1 MSETRRRVFL
11 LGGAAALLPCLSI
24 GRASAAE
31 QLHIGAARGSID
43 FAIGDSKIFRTTG
56 SFKEWQGL
64 VLVDDADVAR
74 STVQVNVNTN
84 SIQMMDTQQSEMLK
98 DADFFDVAKFPT
110 LTFKSKRV
118 AKAKEKGHLSLVGD
132 LTIHGV
138 TKEVTFD
145 VTQPAP
151 ETKSPWGTVVTAV
164 EAKTKINRKDFGLV
178 WNKTLDGGGVL
189 VSDEVNIDVNA
200 ELTKKAPLKA
210 ER

>member
-11 LGGAAALLPCLSI
+11 LGSAATLVPCLSI

-98 DADFFDVAKFPT
+98 DADFFDVAKFPKMTYRSSKVTRTSDSSLKVEGTIT
-110 LTFKSKRV
+110 LRGITRPMELMVSVTDRKPDAAAGARYARFRATGSLKRSEFGMV
-118 AKAKEKGHLSLVGD
+118 KYIDVVGD
-132 LTIHGV
+132 MV
-138 TKEVTFD
+138 
-145 VTQPAP
+145 
-151 ETKSPWGTVVTAV
+151 
-164 EAKTKINRKDFGLV
+164 DFSIRTDA
-178 WNKTLDGGGVL
+178 W
-189 VSDEVNIDVNA
+189 
-200 ELTKKAPLKA
+200 
-210 ER
+210 R

>member
-1 MSETRRRVFL
+1 VSETRRRVFL

-98 DADFFDVAKFPT
+98 DADFFDVAKFPKMTYRSSKVTRTSDST
-110 LTFKSKRV
+110 LKVEGTITLRGITRPMELMVSVTDRKPDAAAGARYARFRAEGTLKRSEFGMV
-118 AKAKEKGHLSLVGD
+118 KYIDVVGD
-132 LTIHGV
+132 MV
-138 TKEVTFD
+138 
-145 VTQPAP
+145 
-151 ETKSPWGTVVTAV
+151 
-164 EAKTKINRKDFGLV
+164 DFSIRTDA
-178 WNKTLDGGGVL
+178 W
-189 VSDEVNIDVNA
+189 
-200 ELTKKAPLKA
+200 
-210 ER
+210 R

>member
-98 DADFFDVAKFPT
+98 DADFFDVAKFPKMTYRSSKVTRTSDTT
-110 LTFKSKRV
+110 LKVEGAITLRGITRPMELAVSVTDRKPDAAAGARYARFRAEGTLKRSEFGMV
-118 AKAKEKGHLSLVGD
+118 KYIDVVGD
-132 LTIHGV
+132 MV
-138 TKEVTFD
+138 
-145 VTQPAP
+145 
-151 ETKSPWGTVVTAV
+151 
-164 EAKTKINRKDFGLV
+164 DFSIRTDA
-178 WNKTLDGGGVL
+178 W
-189 VSDEVNIDVNA
+189 
-200 ELTKKAPLKA
+200 
-210 ER
+210 R

>member
-84 SIQMMDTQQSEMLK
+84 SIQMMDAQQSEMLK
-98 DADFFDVAKFPT
+98 DADFFDVAKFPKMTYRSSKVTRTSDTT
-110 LTFKSKRV
+110 LKVEGAITLRGITRPMALDVSVTDRKPDAAAGARYARFRGAGSLKRSEFGMV
-118 AKAKEKGHLSLVGD
+118 KYIDVVGD
-132 LTIHGV
+132 MV
-138 TKEVTFD
+138 
-145 VTQPAP
+145 
-151 ETKSPWGTVVTAV
+151 
-164 EAKTKINRKDFGLV
+164 DFSIRTDA
-178 WNKTLDGGGVL
+178 W
-189 VSDEVNIDVNA
+189 
-200 ELTKKAPLKA
+200 
-210 ER
+210 R

>member
-11 LGGAAALLPCLSI
+11 LGSAATLVPCLSI

-98 DADFFDVAKFPT
+98 DADFFDVAKFPKMTYRSSKVTRTSDST
-110 LTFKSKRV
+110 LKVEGTITLRGITRPMELMVSVTDRKPDAAAGARYARFHAEGTLKRSEFGMV
-118 AKAKEKGHLSLVGD
+118 KYIDVVGD
-132 LTIHGV
+132 MV
-138 TKEVTFD
+138 
-145 VTQPAP
+145 
-151 ETKSPWGTVVTAV
+151 
-164 EAKTKINRKDFGLV
+164 DFSIRTDA
-178 WNKTLDGGGVL
+178 W
-189 VSDEVNIDVNA
+189 
-200 ELTKKAPLKA
+200 
-210 ER
+210 R